1 MKKLTLSLTTIL
13 AMSTFAVAGGD
24 IAPVEPVVETPMVM
38 EAPVNTGFYLGIA
51 YGYEKLKI
59 ETNRGSLDEKFG
71 SIMLDAGYKFNKYVA
86 VEGRY
91 WSGINSNNDLA
102 WRTGLPA
109 DVTVDAWGV
118 YVKPMY
124 PVTNAFNIYALLG
137 YGSADASYKPNNN
150 VTINSDSTDG
160 FSWGL
165 GADYALTNNWSIFV
179 DYTSVIDGEAGAVD
193 ALDSSDTLNTVNFGV
208 NYLF

>member
-38 EAPVNTGFYLGIA
+38 EAPANTGFYLGIA
-51 YGYEKLKI
+51 YGYENLKI
-59 ETNRGSLDEKFG
+59 KTNRGTLDTNFG

-102 WRTGLPA
+102 WKNDLPS
-109 DVTVDAWGV
+109 DITVDAWGI

-124 PVTNAFNIYALLG
+124 PVSNALNVYALLG
-137 YGSADASYKPNNN
+137 YGSQDAKIDLKSGGS
-150 VTINSDSTDG
+150 INTDSIDA
-160 FSWGL
+160 FSWGI
-165 GADYALTNNWSIFV
+165 GADYALTNNWSLFV
-179 DYTSVIDGEAGAVD
+179 DYTSIIDGESGNVD
-193 ALDSSDTLNTVNFGV
+193 ALNASNTLNTVNFGV